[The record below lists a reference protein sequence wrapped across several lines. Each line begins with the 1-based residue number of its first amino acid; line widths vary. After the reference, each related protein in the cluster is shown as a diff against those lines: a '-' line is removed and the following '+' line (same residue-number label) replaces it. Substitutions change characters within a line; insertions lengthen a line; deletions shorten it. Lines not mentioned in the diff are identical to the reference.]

1 MLGHLEPELERAR
14 HRDPGEVLLEMAH
27 DVDIVAARR
36 EDVDEAEERGLEPG
50 LGHGPR
56 EHPLAPPAE
65 MEDPRRLGRARLGD
79 PAGERLHVA
88 FVRGSE
94 HLASLPR
101 QAPGRNPVPPGR

>member
-1 MLGHLEPELERAR
+1 
-14 HRDPGEVLLEMAH
+14 MAH
-27 DVDIVAARR
+27 DVDIVVARR